1 MLVSELTLVS
11 LRILPPVPPIVTPRD
26 GVSIEFRRTGLL
38 PGPAFEEAGLN
49 LAFTVRSN
57 MLLMLLRCCCCC
69 CCDVPL
75 VVAATVA
82 AAAATV
88 AAAANCW
95 RRSRGSAS
103 WEFSGD
109 EACELVGD
117 WLAKTDVVEAAV
129 TDVVASGC

>member
-1 MLVSELTLVS
+1 LLVSELTLVN
-11 LRILPPVPPIVTPRD
+11 LRMLPPVPPTLTPRA
-26 GVSIEFRRTGLL
+26 GVSMEFLRPGLL
-38 PGPAFEEAGLN
+38 PGPAFEAVGLN

-57 MLLMLLRCCCCC
+57 MLLMLLRCCCE
-69 CCDVPL
+69 VL
-75 VVAATVA
+75 LLVAATVAA

-88 AAAANCW
+88 AAAADCW
-95 RRSRGSAS
+95 RRTSGSAS

-117 WLAKTDVVEAAV
+117 WLANVDVAEAAV